1 MTVIVAWFL
10 IFQPFRT
17 AGI

>member
-1 MTVIVAWFL
+1 VAWFL
-10 IFQPFRT
+10 IFQPFGT